1 MGSEILLVVQDQAQ
15 RDRLSFVLRDAG
27 HRVQFANGVDQ
38 VQATVYKSC
47 PHMMLMEWA
56 WPKQQHA
63 IDQLLALRSD
73 AYLQRLPIIVVS
85 RHSSIP
91 AKISALNAGADDYI
105 VDPCDPA
112 ELHARIRSILR
123 RCPTQHVDNSVQLN
137 DLRLDPLTLSV
148 TAETPSGQRP
158 IPVTPLEFRLL
169 HFLVMHPQHL
179 HSRANLLDRVWGGG
193 AYVGER
199 TVDVHI
205 RKLRVAL
212 AGTGCDGLIQTV
224 RGEGYR
230 LARRSVAI
238 QVERSTKS
246 PFENSSRG

>member
-27 HRVQFANGVDQ
+27 HRVQFANGVNQ

-230 LARRSVAI
+230 LATRSVAI

-246 PFENSSRG
+246 PFENSSRV

>member
-1 MGSEILLVVQDQAQ
+1 MAVTMGSEILLVVQDQAQ

-27 HRVQFANGVDQ
+27 HRVQFADGVDQ

-56 WPKQQHA
+56 WPKQQLA

-212 AGTGCDGLIQTV
+212 AGTACDGLIQTV

-230 LARRSVAI
+230 LARRSVAV
-238 QVERSTKS
+238 QVERPAKS
-246 PFENSSRG
+246 C